1 MHGQF
6 VWYELITPDTD
17 AAKRF
22 YSSLAGWGTQPFD
35 KDYTMW
41 TIAGSPFA
49 GLYRLGP
56 EMRQQGV
63 PPNWMPYV
71 ESSNVDETARLA
83 TSLGGKVM
91 SPPADIPNV
100 GRYAVLR
107 DPQGAA
113 FGVYKTS
120 GPSMSWDGTPVL
132 GRFSWHELMT
142 TDYRT
147 AFDFYQKLFGWEKTG
162 EMDMGGG
169 NTYLMYGKGQPF
181 GGIFNRHGDMM
192 SMPPFWM
199 VYIYVK
205 DVRKAVE
212 IATKNGASVHRP
224 PMEIPGGGTIAI
236 LADPQGA
243 AFALHASQATSSG
256 SGAAARKG
264 TSGSKSRG
272 VAKKSARPA
281 AKKAGAT
288 KKRGAAKKRG
298 ATKKRGGAKKISATT
313 KRTGAKKR
321 GGAKKG
327 RATTK
332 RGAAKKGRRR

>member
-6 VWYELITPDTD
+6 VWYELLTPDTD
-17 AAKRF
+17 AAKKF
-22 YSSLAGWGTQPFD
+22 YSSITGWGTQPFD
-35 KDYTMW
+35 QDYTMW
-41 TIAGSPFA
+41 TTAGAPFA
-49 GLYRLGP
+49 GLNRLGP
-56 EMRQQGV
+56 ELRQQGV

-71 ESSNVDETARLA
+71 ESSNVDETVRLA
-83 TSLGGKVM
+83 TSLGGTVTV
-91 SPPADIPNV
+91 PASDIPNV
-100 GRYAVLR
+100 GRFAVLQ
-107 DPQGAA
+107 DPQGAT

-142 TDYRT
+142 TDYRK

-169 NTYLMYGKGQPF
+169 NMYFMYGKGQPY

-224 PMEIPGGGTIAI
+224 PMEVPGGGTIAI

-243 AFALHASQATSSG
+243 AFALHASSATSSG
-256 SGAAARKG
+256 SGTGARKT
-264 TSGSKSRG
+264 TSGSKKRG
-272 VAKKSARPA
+272 GAKKSARPA
-281 AKKAGAT
+281 AKKGSATKKAAAKKRGSAKKASAT
-288 KKRGAAKKRG
+288 KKRGAV
-298 ATKKRGGAKKISATT
+298 TKRGGAKK
-313 KRTGAKKR
+313 RTAARKR
-321 GGAKKG
+321 G
-327 RATTK
+327 T
-332 RGAAKKGRRR
+332 AKKGRRR

>member
-6 VWYELITPDTD
+6 VWYELLTPDPD

-22 YSSLAGWGTQPFD
+22 YSSITGWGIQPFD

-41 TIAGSPFA
+41 TTAGAPFA

-71 ESSNVDETARLA
+71 ESSNVDETVRLA
-83 TSLGGKVM
+83 TSLGGKVTV
-91 SPPADIPNV
+91 PASDIPNV
-100 GRYAVLR
+100 GRFAVLK

-113 FGVYKTS
+113 FGVYRTS
-120 GPSMSWDGTPVL
+120 GPSTSWNGTPVL

-142 TDYRT
+142 TDYRK
-147 AFDFYQKLFGWEKTG
+147 AFEFYQKLFGWEKTG

-169 NTYLMYGKGQPF
+169 NMYFMYGKGQPY

-212 IATKNGASVHRP
+212 TATKNGASVHRP
-224 PMEIPGGGTIAI
+224 PMEVPGGGTIAI

-243 AFALHASQATSSG
+243 AFALHASSATASG
-256 SGAAARKG
+256 SGTAAKK
-264 TSGSKSRG
+264 SGRPAKRS
-272 VAKKSARPA
+272 VAKKKTAAAKKRPA
-281 AKKAGAT
+281 AGKKRAGAKKRGAAKKGGTAKKRGATKTRGAT
-288 KKRGAAKKRG
+288 KKRGAAKKR
-298 ATKKRGGAKKISATT
+298 
-313 KRTGAKKR
+313 
-321 GGAKKG
+321 
-327 RATTK
+327 
-332 RGAAKKGRRR
+332 RRR

>member
-6 VWYELITPDTD
+6 VWYELLTPDTD

-22 YSSLAGWGTQPFD
+22 YASLTGWGTQPFD

-41 TIAGSPFA
+41 TTAGAPFA

-71 ESSNVDETARLA
+71 ESSNVDETVRLA
-83 TSLGGKVM
+83 TSLGGAVTV
-91 SPPADIPNV
+91 PASDIPNV
-100 GRYAVLR
+100 GRFAVLR
-107 DPQGAA
+107 DPQGAT
-113 FGVYKTS
+113 FGVYRTS

-142 TDYRT
+142 TDYRK

-169 NTYLMYGKGQPF
+169 NAYLMYGKGQPF

-212 IATKNGASVHRP
+212 IAKKNGASVHRP

-243 AFALHASQATSSG
+243 AFALHAAPATSSG
-256 SGAAARKG
+256 SGSGSGTAERKG
-264 TSGSKSRG
+264 KSGSKSRG
-272 VAKKSARPA
+272 GAKKSARPA

-288 KKRGAAKKRG
+288 QKRS
-298 ATKKRGGAKKISATT
+298 ATKKRGGAKKVSATK
-313 KRTGAKKR
+313 KRPTAKKR